1 MSKKLILEVHTIEKT
16 IVHEEV
22 DSVTA
27 PTIEEELTILV
38 GHTPLISSLG
48 DGTLSYHNQEGDQ
61 FLFISGGFME
71 VQNQRV
77 IILADMIQRPGE
89 IDEKEIE
96 KAKKEAADII
106 SGEKEIEGRN
116 LASTQA
122 DMNIATRRIK
132 FLERYRHRNKA

>member
-16 IVHEEV
+16 IVKEEV
-22 DSVTA
+22 DSVIV
-27 PTIEEELTILV
+27 PTVNEELTILV
-38 GHTPLISSLG
+38 GHTPLVSSLG

-71 VQNQRV
+71 IQNQRV
-77 IILADMIQRPGE
+77 IILADLIQRPGE

-106 SGEKEIEGRN
+106 SGDKEIEGRN
-116 LASTQA
+116 LASAQA

-132 FLERYRHRNKA
+132 FLERYRHRSKV

>member
-1 MSKKLILEVHTIEKT
+1 MSKKLVLEVHTIEKT

-22 DSVTA
+22 DSVVV
-27 PTIEEELTILV
+27 PTSAEELTILY
-38 GHTPLISSLG
+38 GHTPLVSSLG
-48 DGTLSYHNQEGDQ
+48 DGTLSYHNQNGDQ

-77 IILADMIQRPGE
+77 IILADLIQRPEE

-106 SGEKEIEGRN
+106 SGVKSTEGRN
-116 LASTQA
+116 LASAQA
-122 DMNIATRRIK
+122 DMNIATRRTK
-132 FLERYRHRNKA
+132 FLERYKHRG